1 MGLSCRVRP
10 SLAERDGGRLATR
23 VRTNIHPRGSLL
35 SSLAVILATTWVA
48 SAAAQPAPAAQPSTA
63 PAGAPVAS
71 PPPKDESD
79 IPPALKPSRF
89 RFSTLGWSQSA
100 TTTMLGVGRDNIG
113 GEDESYSMDF
123 SFAPQ
128 YWFYDEKDD
137 KLFVNAQIGMTVE
150 VTDSGTT
157 TTRREPQFNDL
168 QLGLG
173 YNRSIFTSENGEWL
187 TRLFLRGRGIFP
199 TSPISMAQG
208 RYFTSSLGASILQ
221 VFKLLGNDADGL
233 NNLTVLGGATWTHLF
248 ARSYTPTNSS
258 LERTRQTASGASIL
272 DDQLSF
278 NSMDI
283 DRLIPTL
290 FLSLPI
296 YKDLTLNNTWR
307 LIGRFRHQFE
317 GTDCDI
323 VVSGECVDVDQG
335 REKAPTYLTNSSFD
349 VSLTQGFY
357 NIAFLTA
364 GYNNETLTLGED
376 GQNRN
381 VFYSPSAVFYLDL
394 SFQLDQVYSKIAEG
408 KGGNRN
414 PFVQAG
420 APATIR
426 AF

>member
-1 MGLSCRVRP
+1 MGIHDRIRP
-10 SLAERDGGRLATR
+10 SRAERSDARAEARPRSSNPLPASLISSVAILLA
-23 VRTNIHPRGSLL
+23 
-35 SSLAVILATTWVA
+35 AT
-48 SAAAQPAPAAQPSTA
+48 SAANAWAQPAPTA
-63 PAGAPVAS
+63 PAPAGQPPAAPA
-71 PPPKDESD
+71 PPPDDSG
-79 IPPALKPSRF
+79 IPSALKPSRF

-100 TTTMLGVGRDNIG
+100 TTTMLGIGRDNIG
-113 GEDESYSMDF
+113 GEDEQYAMDF

-137 KLFVNAQIGMTVE
+137 KLFVNAEIGMTVE
-150 VTDSGTT
+150 LTDSGAT
-157 TTRREPQFNDL
+157 TTRREPQFNDV

-173 YNRSIFTSENGEWL
+173 YNRSIFTSKDGEWL
-187 TRLFLRGRGIFP
+187 TRLFLRARGIFP

-208 RYFTSSLGASILQ
+208 RYFTSSFGASILQ
-221 VFKLLGNDADGL
+221 VFRLLGNDADGL
-233 NNLTVLGGATWTHLF
+233 NNLTVLGGATWSHLF
-248 ARSYTPTNSS
+248 ARSYTPTNTS
-258 LERTRQTASGASIL
+258 LERTRQTATGGQIL

-290 FLSLPI
+290 FLSLPL

-317 GTDCDI
+317 GSACDI
-323 VVSGECVDVDQG
+323 VVSGECVDVDAG
-335 REKAPTYLTNSSFD
+335 RDKAPTYLTNSSFD

-357 NIAFLTA
+357 NVAFLTA

-376 GQNRN
+376 GRARN

-394 SFQLDQVYSKIAEG
+394 SLQLDQVYSKAADTG
-408 KGGNRN
+408 GGNRN

-420 APATIR
+420 APSLR